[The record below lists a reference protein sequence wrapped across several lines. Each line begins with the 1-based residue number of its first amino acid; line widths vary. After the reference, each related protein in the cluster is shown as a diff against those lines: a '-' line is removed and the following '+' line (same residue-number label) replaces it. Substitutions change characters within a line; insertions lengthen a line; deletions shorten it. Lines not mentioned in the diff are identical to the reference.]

1 METRHEV
8 GAFIIRKYAVER
20 SKFWYVYICDRQGR
34 LYIGITTDLEHRMRQ
49 HKGKLLYSE
58 PFEDKR
64 LAARREKEIKG
75 WRRDKKLELIKGSG

>member
-1 METRHEV
+1 MH
-8 GAFIIRKYAVER
+8 K
-20 SKFWYVYICDRQGR
+20 KKPWYVYICDRQGR

-75 WRRDKKLELIKGSG
+75 WRRDKKLQLIKRSG